1 MNIEIMDDFLP
12 SHYND
17 YYKNLL
23 SNDQSTISSPFS
35 WYFVDEL
42 NEKKY
47 KGNFYFCN
55 EACDIDK
62 NMENPHQYHIY
73 EPILNRLNIT
83 MSKCEENKN
92 LIYILCQV
100 VEFIIKPIQ
109 IINLI
114 WVLGLVYTTCMS
126 LIDLQFLMERKG

>member
-12 SHYND
+12 SHYNE

-23 SNDQSTISSPFS
+23 SNDQSTLSSPFS

-62 NMENPHQYHIY
+62 NMENAAYEMWLVAQDNIY
-73 EPILNRLNIT
+73 DQWMFETDP
-83 MSKCEENKN
+83 
-92 LIYILCQV
+92 
-100 VEFIIKPIQ
+100 
-109 IINLI
+109 INLQPEIRTINIKILKI
-114 WVLGLVYTTCMS
+114 WLIFIGIIS
-126 LIDLQFLMERKG
+126 LAFRNFSK